1 MLWHLQDYLVDPSS
15 VLVLHGQNLKF
26 IRLDKFHTLIC
37 HEGFH
42 ALDFLDRHLP
52 SVFQY
57 HGLATHDERGL
68 HLILKNKIIR

>member
-1 MLWHLQDYLVDPSS
+1 MLWHLQDYLVDASG
-15 VLVLHGQNLKF
+15 VFVLHGHNLEL
-26 IRLDKFHTLIC
+26 IRLDKFHTLVC

-52 SVFQY
+52 SVFQD
-57 HGLATHDERGL
+57 HGLSTDDERGL